1 MIADFELERE
11 KTITNAEYMM
21 KYELSFIERY
31 FNKDVM
37 TLEEEYE
44 VSLFEFIPCELI
56 PL

>member
-44 VSLFEFIPCELI
+44 VSLVELIPCELI

>member
-44 VSLFEFIPCELI
+44 VSLVEFIPCALI
-56 PL
+56 PV